1 MTQSNK
7 QTYAVFGLGRFGFT
21 LAYELSQMG
30 QDVIAV
36 DKDMNLVEAADEF
49 CTALSF
55 DMTDIDAMKSAGIK
69 DADVAIIATGSSLE
83 DSILCTLNLKELG
96 VPKVIVKARNSKHA
110 LALHKI
116 GADRVVMPEME
127 MAKRLAIK
135 QVMGDDLIEMFDL
148 GDNNLVF
155 EIVVKESWIHKSLN
169 QINPRSNYNINVI
182 ALKRDNEFI
191 IKIDPFEPFKK
202 GDVIVAIAS
211 DTDFKKF
218 QSVK

>member
-1 MTQSNK
+1 MTQINK

-191 IKIDPFEPFKK
+191 IKIDTFEPFKI

>member
-1 MTQSNK
+1 MTQINK

-110 LALHKI
+110 LAFHKI
-116 GADRVVMPEME
+116 GAD
-127 MAKRLAIK
+127 
-135 QVMGDDLIEMFDL
+135 
-148 GDNNLVF
+148 
-155 EIVVKESWIHKSLN
+155 
-169 QINPRSNYNINVI
+169 
-182 ALKRDNEFI
+182 
-191 IKIDPFEPFKK
+191 
-202 GDVIVAIAS
+202 
-211 DTDFKKF
+211 
-218 QSVK
+218 

>member
-1 MTQSNK
+1 MTQINK

-55 DMTDIDAMKSAGIK
+55 YMTDIDAMKSAGIK

>member
-1 MTQSNK
+1 MTQINK

-169 QINPRSNYNINVI
+169 QINPRYC
-182 ALKRDNEFI
+182 LKKR
-191 IKIDPFEPFKK
+191 
-202 GDVIVAIAS
+202 
-211 DTDFKKF
+211 
-218 QSVK
+218 Q